1 MHIGN
6 HIQFTKYTMNDSE
19 LSKINHVK
27 DLGTTISN
35 DLQPDKHCTDIVK
48 KKANKLVGFISRT
61 FDYKSKNLSL
71 HYIMHSYSLI

>member
-27 DLGTTISN
+27 DLGTTIRN
-35 DLQPDKHCTDIVK
+35 DLKPDKHCSDVVK
-48 KKANKLVGFISRT
+48 KKLTNWSASSVELLTI
-61 FDYKSKNLSL
+61 NLKT
-71 HYIMHSYSLI
+71 YPYTI